1 MSTWRRR
8 RSRRG
13 SALWL
18 AVLVVLFLVFVL
30 APRAG
35 TFLLVSDEAAP
46 SDATFL
52 TYGVSI
58 RRTAL
63 DTAIERYRSGEGP
76 YVLVGALNSRD
87 ATYYIVPHSS
97 ELARQY
103 LVNGGIPDASIEVLA
118 SVSSER
124 EEGQRLREAV
134 ANRDWERII
143 AYGPDFRAR
152 RTYGVLRHALA
163 GTGVEVRVVAVPDPE
178 VRLEKWWETRPG
190 LNVIYNEYPRLAYYF
205 VRGWL

>member
-18 AVLVVLFLVFVL
+18 AVLALLFLVFVV

-46 SDATFL
+46 ADATFL
-52 TYGVSI
+52 TYGVGI
-58 RRTAL
+58 RRAAL
-63 DTAIERYRSGEGP
+63 DAAITRYQSGEGP

-87 ATYYIVPHSS
+87 AVHYIIPHAS

-103 LVNGGIPDASIEVLA
+103 LVNGGIPEVAVEVLP

-124 EEGQRLREAV
+124 EEGQRLHDAV
-134 ANRDWERII
+134 VNRGWRRVV

-152 RTYGVLRHALA
+152 RTHGVLKHALA
-163 GTGVEVRVVAVPDPE
+163 GTGVEVRVVAIPDPE